1 MFQIDTLILFV
12 FGLGLPKTRVIQFV
26 FGLGLPKTRVLQFG
40 QWAV

>member
-12 FGLGLPKTRVIQFV
+12 FGLGLPKTRVIQF
-26 FGLGLPKTRVLQFG
+26 G